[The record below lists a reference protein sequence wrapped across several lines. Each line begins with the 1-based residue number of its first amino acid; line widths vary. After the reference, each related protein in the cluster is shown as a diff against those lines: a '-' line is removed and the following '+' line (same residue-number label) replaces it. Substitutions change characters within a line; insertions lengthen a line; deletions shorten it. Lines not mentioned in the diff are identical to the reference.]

1 VPKTRIPAIL
11 AAADAGLMTLFR
23 SPLIHIYFEN
33 KFIDTW
39 GPACRSS
46 LPWTGCKRFDP
57 RAGAGRVVPTFDAEA
72 LANAIVEAADHRSV
86 CREMGA
92 AGLRFLETRLRQPDV
107 LNRYADLLE
116 AVAKGEAARL
126 PPGIRFQ

>member
-1 VPKTRIPAIL
+1 MPIL
-11 AAADAGLMTLFR
+11 ASMDGVQAD
-23 SPLIHIYFEN
+23 LI
-33 KFIDTW
+33 
-39 GPACRSS
+39 R
-46 LPWTGCKRFDP
+46 

-72 LANAIVEAADHRSV
+72 LANAIVEAADHPER

-126 PPGIRFQ
+126 PPWDPFQ